1 MVLTFGHLKPYVLLR
16 FVLIKKTCLVFYL
29 TLLQVARVVR
39 KNDRPFGGIQL
50 VLCGDFLQ
58 LPPVQ
63 KDKEVKFCFQV
74 IFIRFFLRCIYEF
87 S

>member
-1 MVLTFGHLKPYVLLR
+1 MISLFFFP
-16 FVLIKKTCLVFYL
+16 
-29 TLLQVARVVR
+29 QVARAVR

-74 IFIRFFLRCIYEF
+74 NLNCYEIIFFP
-87 S
+87 

>member
-1 MVLTFGHLKPYVLLR
+1 M
-16 FVLIKKTCLVFYL
+16 IFYL

-74 IFIRFFLRCIYEF
+74 TFRRYYCGICIDLMNIFNFFQNLEKLHVFFIF
-87 S
+87 